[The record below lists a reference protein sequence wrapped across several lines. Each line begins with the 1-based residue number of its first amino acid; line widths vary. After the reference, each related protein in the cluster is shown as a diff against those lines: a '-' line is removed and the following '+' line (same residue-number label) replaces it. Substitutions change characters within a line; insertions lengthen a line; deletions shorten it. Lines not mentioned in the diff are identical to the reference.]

1 MKRRV
6 FVTGFAGLLAAP
18 LVAEARQAGK
28 APRIGFL
35 AGGSSVS
42 ATAHEVRAGHQPQD
56 RQGPR
61 PHHSALAAAADR
73 SGDRVVANRHPR
85 LVTFRGL
92 LGQSTTI
99 QNSSSLR
106 IGCGTRQAG
115 HIAVSVSVSTTG
127 SSKLICL
134 LRYPLSALVGALT
147 AIQH

>member
-1 MKRRV
+1 M
-6 FVTGFAGLLAAP
+6 
-18 LVAEARQAGK
+18 
-28 APRIGFL
+28 
-35 AGGSSVS
+35 
-42 ATAHEVRAGHQPQD
+42 
-56 RQGPR
+56 
-61 PHHSALAAAADR
+61 
-73 SGDRVVANRHPR
+73 ANRHPR

-127 SSKLICL
+127 SSKLIYL

>member
-1 MKRRV
+1 MRSQPIGLITHDTKRLGRPGAG
-6 FVTGFAGLLAAP
+6 TRHAGLEAAG
-18 LVAEARQAGK
+18 AGDGPQGT
-28 APRIGFL
+28 APVL
-35 AGGSSVS
+35 DP
-42 ATAHEVRAGHQPQD
+42 TQD

-61 PHHSALAAAADR
+61 PDDPAVGTGAGR
-73 SGDRVVANRHPR
+73 SGDRVMANRHPR

>member
-1 MKRRV
+1 MIDRRAAV
-6 FVTGFAGLLAAP
+6 LGLGAVLAAP
-18 LVAEARQAGK
+18 LAAEAQ
-28 APRIGFL
+28 P
-35 AGGSSVS
+35 SVM
-42 ATAHEVRAGHQPQD
+42 
-56 RQGPR
+56 
-61 PHHSALAAAADR
+61 
-73 SGDRVVANRHPR
+73 ANRHPR

-92 LGQSTTI
+92 PGQSTTI

-147 AIQH
+147 AISNPIRLRPLIKAATINNDGCRRARESARACEALLHSG

>member
-1 MKRRV
+1 M
-6 FVTGFAGLLAAP
+6 
-18 LVAEARQAGK
+18 
-28 APRIGFL
+28 
-35 AGGSSVS
+35 
-42 ATAHEVRAGHQPQD
+42 
-56 RQGPR
+56 
-61 PHHSALAAAADR
+61 
-73 SGDRVVANRHPR
+73 ANRHPR

-147 AIQH
+147 AIRPALPLILSQRAYSPRAINFRGPHGGPA